1 MKSLFIIVS
10 AFIST
15 ALFAVDMHESNALVI
30 VSNKHYRLTIDNV
43 HGTLKTL
50 EFSGKAYQLY
60 GSQEFRKNGEQKTY
74 NGQAPS
80 GGIFFN
86 GNNSVQKVTVL
97 GKNANEIRISCELD
111 KAFAKSTIHYTFDDT
126 PVIQCRMELSFSEA
140 PSDWFYT
147 LRLMNFSVEK
157 KAFLLPEKNSP
168 GVPFDW
174 AYYEP
179 ECNWKFAF
187 SPERQGGIGLAKGEN
202 CRGMEYYL
210 NRGEEGFSN
219 LTLIRVIPESPRG
232 LIGKST
238 INCSFSIIAGGLQE
252 KEVFTAVNSLGSV
265 PELSVTSLETGK
277 LMNRPGEKNSAS
289 AFIDNTSSHDRKVRA
304 KLFVETKLTDAKT
317 VFEGDITVPA
327 HSSIPFK
334 CEFETEYLMRGGA
347 NVHFVL
353 SENGKEI
360 ANGKTS
366 FAISDFAPE
375 SVRFAFVNVGV
386 CHQNGSEDVW
396 SDFLMRNKIGIIE
409 YYLWMRSTVRG
420 ITPEEDSWRPM
431 TESPGYYK
439 YVIEKQFI
447 QSFVKQ
453 CQAKG
458 VNVISSIT
466 GLYNYKEALK
476 EPEQIL
482 YCENG
487 QPSIYNGMIY
497 ENRERVAT
505 FKVHGYTKD
514 FVDFWANDMIKS
526 CQMFG
531 WQGYRFDWYF
541 IPDAPND
548 PLYLNISSPDWRDM
562 YGKTGKEYYPD
573 PDKTAVERLTQYRSI
588 MEKFNPD
595 FIYATNIHANA
606 KSARRN
612 PGYLKAATR
621 KALLIYE
628 YMLGLNRKPLHTF
641 KSWSSALAEDVQRA
655 RVNGGQPTV
664 AFALLFPNDS
674 VSGNLAQYLTF
685 AAGAKHGGSIVPV
698 RDQYVRDNFMTRYSE
713 YYFSPDFLRIPEE
726 ERNGRFSLAPSYNV
740 FFRPFI
746 CSREKANLREETVHL
761 VNLPENGDEICR
773 YYDKVPVRSDLSF
786 TVTPRDGEKL
796 VKAFAA
802 TPQSNGVVKL
812 VVNGNEIKLPELD
825 DAMILVL
832 HYSKRGDR

>member
-1 MKSLFIIVS
+1 MKPFYILALPFVS
-10 AFIST
+10 AV
-15 ALFAVDMHESNALVI
+15 LLGVELNESNALST
-30 VSNKHYRLTIDNV
+30 VSNKHYRLTIDNAK
-43 HGTLKTL
+43 GTLKTL
-50 EFSGKAYQLY
+50 EFGGKKYQLY

-74 NGQAPS
+74 NGQAAS

-86 GNNSVQKVTVL
+86 GNNSAQKVTVVA
-97 GKNANEIRISCELD
+97 KNANEIKIDCELD
-111 KAFAKSTIHYTFDDT
+111 KAFAKSTIHYTFDDS
-126 PVIQCRMELSFSEA
+126 PVIRCRMELSFSEA
-140 PSDWFYT
+140 PSDWLYT
-147 LRLMNFSVEK
+147 LRLMNFSSEK
-157 KAFLLPEKNSP
+157 NAFLLPEGSSP

-179 ECNWKFAF
+179 GCNWKFAY
-187 SPERQGGIGLAKGEN
+187 SPDMQGGIGLVKGDD

-210 NRGEEGFSN
+210 NRSEQGFSDM
-219 LTLIRVIPESPRG
+219 TIIRIIPEAPRG
-232 LIGKST
+232 LVGKNMAS
-238 INCSFSIIAGGLQE
+238 CSFSILAGSIKA
-252 KEVFTAVNSLGSV
+252 KEVFATIDGLKAVPDISITAVEMGR
-265 PELSVTSLETGK
+265 

-289 AFIDNTSSHDRKVRA
+289 AFIVNTSGQSRKIG
-304 KLFVETKLTDAKT
+304 LSFSVETKIADSKT
-317 VFEGDITVPA
+317 VSASELTVPA
-327 HSSIPFK
+327 QSAVPIK
-334 CEFETEYLMRGGA
+334 CVFDTDASMRGGA
-347 NVHFVL
+347 YVRL
-353 SENGKEI
+353 SLNENGREI

-375 SVRFAFVNVGV
+375 SLRFAFVNVGV
-386 CHQNGSEDVW
+386 CHQKGSEDVW
-396 SDFLMRNKIGIIE
+396 SDFLKRNKIGIIE

-420 ITPEEDSWRPM
+420 ITPEEESWRPV
-431 TESPGYYK
+431 TESPGYYR
-439 YVIEKQFI
+439 YVVEKQFI
-447 QSFVKQ
+447 QEFVKR

-487 QPSIYNGMIY
+487 QPSIYNGLIY

-505 FKVHGYTKD
+505 FKVHGYTKE
-514 FVDFWANDMIKS
+514 FVDFWANDMIRS

-548 PLYLNISSPDWRDM
+548 PLYLNLQSADWRDM
-562 YGKTGKEYYPD
+562 HGKTGKEYYPD
-573 PDKTAVERLTQYRSI
+573 ADKTAVERLTQYRSI
-588 MEKFNPD
+588 MEKYNPD

-612 PGYLKAATR
+612 PGYLKAASR
-621 KALLIYE
+621 KSLLIYE
-628 YMLGLNRKPLHTF
+628 YMLGLHRKPLHTF
-641 KSWSSALAEDVQRA
+641 KAWSSALAEDVQRV
-655 RVNGGQPTV
+655 RVNGGQPSV

-713 YYFSPDFLRIPEE
+713 YYYSPDFLRIPAE
-726 ERNGRFSLAPSYNV
+726 ERTQRFSLSPSYNV

-746 CSREKANLREETVHL
+746 CTRENDSVREETIHL

-773 YYDKVPVRSDLSF
+773 YYDKVPIRGDL
-786 TVTPRDGEKL
+786 TLAVTPRPGERL
-796 VKAFAA
+796 VEAFAI
-802 TPQSNGVVKL
+802 TPQKDNSL
-812 VVNGNEIKLPELD
+812 RIDISGNELRLPELE
-825 DAMILVL
+825 DAMIIVL
-832 HYSKRGDR
+832 RYSKGGAR

>member
-1 MKSLFIIVS
+1 MKSLYIVVLI
-10 AFIST
+10 FIST
-15 ALFAVDMHESNALVI
+15 VLFAVEMNEANALSTI
-30 VSNKHYRLTIDNV
+30 SNKYYKLTIDNV
-43 HGTLKTL
+43 KGTLKTL
-50 EFSGKAYQLY
+50 ELAGKKYQLY

-74 NGQAPS
+74 NGQAAS
-80 GGIFFN
+80 SGIFYN
-86 GNNSVQKVTVL
+86 GNNSSQIVAVVNNSAT
-97 GKNANEIRISCELD
+97 EICVSTELD

-126 PVIQCRMELSFSEA
+126 PVIRCRMELNFSEA

-157 KAFLLPEKNSP
+157 NAFLLPEKNSP
-168 GVPFDW
+168 EVPFDW

-179 ECNWKFAF
+179 ACDWKFAY
-187 SPERQGGIGLAKGEN
+187 SSERQGGIGLVKGEN

-210 NRGEEGFSN
+210 NHGKEGFSD
-219 LTLIRVIPESPRG
+219 LTVIRVIPESPRQ
-232 LIGKST
+232 LIGKNT
-238 INCSFSIIAGGLQE
+238 ITCRFSIIAGSLQE
-252 KEVFTAVNSLGSV
+252 KDVFAMVDSLGAV
-265 PELSVTSLETGK
+265 PELSVTALEMGK

-289 AFIDNTSSHDRKVRA
+289 AFIDNTSNQDKKVRA
-304 KLFVETKLTDAKT
+304 KLLVETKLTDVKT
-317 VFEGDITVPA
+317 VFEGDITVLA
-327 HSSIPFK
+327 HSSMPFK
-334 CEFETEYLMRGGA
+334 CEFETDNRMRGGA
-347 NVHFVL
+347 NVRLVL
-353 SENGKEI
+353 SENSKEI

-375 SVRFAFVNVGV
+375 NVRFAFVNVGV
-386 CHQNGSEDVW
+386 CHQKGSEDVW
-396 SDFLMRNKIGIIE
+396 SDFLKRNKIGIIE

-447 QSFVKQ
+447 QNFVKQ
-453 CQAKG
+453 CQSKG

-505 FKVHGYTKD
+505 FKVHGYTKE

-548 PLYLNISSPDWRDM
+548 PLYLNMSGPDWRDM

-606 KSARRN
+606 KSAKRN

-698 RDQYVRDNFMTRYSE
+698 RDQFVRDNFMTRYSE

-726 ERNGRFSLAPSYNV
+726 ERNDRFSLTPSYNV

-746 CSREKANLREETVHL
+746 CSRENANMREETIHL

-773 YYDKVPVRSDLSF
+773 YYDKVPIRSDLTFS
-786 TVTPRDGEKL
+786 VTPRDGEKL
-796 VKAFAA
+796 VEAFAA
-802 TPQSNGVVKL
+802 VPQTSSFVKL
-812 VVNGNEIKLPELD
+812 AVNGNEIRLPELD
-825 DAMILVL
+825 DTMILVL
-832 HYSKRGDR
+832 HYSKRGNR